1 MNSYLY
7 YFLTHPI
14 LWTPVVS
21 LLTFLGCLIARTVLL
36 KKQKTAPEGVNETTL
51 ERLRVC
57 VRVFGI
63 ITAVTV
69 ALIVGAIILLSAMVA
84 HM

>member
-7 YFLTHPI
+7 VFLTHPI

-21 LLTFLGCLIARTVLL
+21 LLTFLGCLIARGVLL
-36 KKQKTAPEGVNETTL
+36 NKQKTAPEGVNETTL
-51 ERLRVC
+51 HRLQVC

-63 ITAVTV
+63 ITAVMAV
-69 ALIVGAIILLSAMVA
+69 LIVAAVILLSVMIA

>member
-1 MNSYLY
+1 MNSYLHF
-7 YFLTHPI
+7 FLTHPI

-21 LLTFLGCLIARTVLL
+21 LLTFLCCLIARTVLL
-36 KKQKTAPEGVNETTL
+36 NKQKTAPEGVNETTL

-69 ALIVGAIILLSAMVA
+69 VLIVGAIILRSAMVA